1 MCPMIDLKI
10 KKPLKI
16 NIVAPNN
23 EIKNEI
29 LKFFL
34 NNKYIPRKPRK
45 EK

>member
-1 MCPMIDLKI
+1 MINLKI

-16 NIVAPNN
+16 NIVAPSN

-34 NNKYIPRKPRK
+34 IINTFQENQKRKIS
-45 EK
+45 E